1 MRRLTGT
8 LLRIAGWMGLLV
20 LFAIAMIAGLRTIAI
35 DDADRAAV
43 ALIVTSAL
51 SACGSALHE
60 PEGQPSAGPAASSA
74 APPVVLRSTARGRP
88 AARPPPAPRIRGGG
102 PVP

>member
-43 ALIVTSAL
+43 ALMDRYASFGFTIDVTSDVAETRFTL
-51 SACGSALHE
+51 NMPLARVRE
-60 PEGQPSAGPAASSA
+60 PAE
-74 APPVVLRSTARGRP
+74 
-88 AARPPPAPRIRGGG
+88 
-102 PVP
+102 